1 MPIDLRK
8 VLILIPTLNPTI
20 ELEKYIDELI
30 NNNFKD
36 ILVVNDGSS
45 ENCNEIFKYIKNK
58 KECTILEH
66 KNNEGKGK
74 SLKDGLQDFQK

>member
-1 MPIDLRK
+1 MIH
-8 VLILIPTLNPTI
+8 VLTWKN
-20 ELEKYIDELI
+20 
-30 NNNFKD
+30 
-36 ILVVNDGSS
+36 S
-45 ENCNEIFKYIKNK
+45 NEIFKYIKNK